1 MQTMKID
8 YDQRFDTLYVA
19 IGDKTNSYGDDSS
32 SGIILMRD
40 MRTEAITGFTILSFL
55 KKYRSHSLP
64 KLPESFDV
72 SLERDILPTI
82 LQ

>member
-19 IGDKTNSYGDDSS
+19 IGDDSS

-72 SLERDILPTI
+72 SLERDILPNI